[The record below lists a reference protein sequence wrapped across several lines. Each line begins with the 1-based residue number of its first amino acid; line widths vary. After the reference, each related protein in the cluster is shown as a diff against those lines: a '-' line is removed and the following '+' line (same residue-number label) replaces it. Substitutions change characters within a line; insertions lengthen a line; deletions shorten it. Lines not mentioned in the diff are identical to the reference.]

1 MCNGDLAGILM
12 MELAHCS
19 YMHVCSTSN
28 SLIAFMEGLQMMIN
42 HYNLQI

>member
-19 YMHVCSTSN
+19 YMCSTSN
-28 SLIAFMEGLQMMIN
+28 SLIDFMEGLQMMIN
-42 HYNLQI
+42 CKSDKN